1 MTDCETFAFQAE
13 INQLLSLII
22 NTFYSN
28 KEIFL
33 RELISNSSDALDKI
47 RFQSLKDLS
56 VLKEQEEL
64 FIHIICDKDNK
75 KISIIDTGVGMTK
88 KDLIDNLGTIAQS
101 GTKNFMEALSSGADI
116 SMIGQFGVGFYSSYL
131 VADRVIVT
139 SKNNEDEQ
147 FIWDSCAGG
156 TFTVTKDTPENNLK
170 RGTKIDLYLKE
181 DHLEYLETN
190 KIKELIKKHSA
201 FINYPISIQ
210 VDKTIE
216 EEVDDDIEEPKPDT
230 DETSKNTDEHKP
242 DTEETS
248 KDTDEPK
255 SDTEEPKPDTEETS
269 KDTEETSKNTEETSK
284 DTEEPKPDTDETSK
298 DTDEPIIED
307 VDEETNVKKMKKVT
321 RIEKEWE
328 LCNVQKPIW
337 VRNQKDIT
345 KEEYT
350 SFYKSISNDWEEEL
364 ALKHFSV
371 EGQMEFKSLLF
382 IPKRAPHD
390 SFTKNKKLNNIKL
403 YVRRVFISEDNN
415 DLCPEWLSF
424 VKGIVDSEDLPLNIS
439 REVLQQNKILKVMKK
454 NIVKKILELFN
465 EIAKDN
471 DKYLEFYEQYSKNI
485 KLGMHEDDNNREK
498 IAKLLRFTTSKS
510 NNELISFEKYV
521 ENMQDEQKDIYFI
534 IGESKE
540 YVEKAPFLEKLI
552 KKNMEVIYM
561 TDPID
566 EYMMQQVK
574 EYDGKK
580 FVNISK
586 SNFKLDNDDNVEKHE
601 EFCKSIK
608 NILDKKIENVIVS
621 NRLITSPCCLVTS
634 EYGWSANMERIM
646 KAQALNNNSM
656 NSHMSSKKTLE
667 LNTQHIIVKE
677 LINRY
682 NSDKNDNSFKNLV
695 YLMYDTSLLSSGF
708 SIENPQLFSDRMY
721 NMIKMGLSVDENDDS
736 SEKDIDLD
744 KQPTVCNESTDSL
757 ETKMEEVD

>member
-1 MTDCETFAFQAE
+1 MEKESETYAFQAE

-47 RFQSLKDLS
+47 RYQSLKDNTI
-56 VLKEQEEL
+56 LKEQPEF

-75 KISIIDTGVGMTK
+75 KLSIIDTGIGMTK
-88 KDLIDNLGTIAQS
+88 SDLINNLGTIAQS
-101 GTKNFMEALSSGADI
+101 GTKNFMEALSSGADM

-131 VADRVIVT
+131 IADKVVVT
-139 SKNNEDEQ
+139 SKNNDDDQ
-147 FIWDSCAGG
+147 YVWVSSAGG
-156 TFTVTKDTPENNLK
+156 TFTVTKDVDNDLK

-181 DHLEYLETN
+181 EQLEYLETN

-210 VDKTIE
+210 VDKSIE
-216 EEVDDDIEEPKPDT
+216 EEVEDDDEPEIKELEDDDQPEIKEVEDD
-230 DETSKNTDEHKP
+230 DEAEIKEVDKE
-242 DTEETS
+242 S
-248 KDTDEPK
+248 KDDDGLEF
-255 SDTEEPKPDTEETS
+255 EEVDKET
-269 KDTEETSKNTEETSK
+269 KDDDDPE
-284 DTEEPKPDTDETSK
+284 
-298 DTDEPIIED
+298 IED
-307 VDEETNVKKMKKVT
+307 VDEETNKTYTKKMKKVT
-321 RIEKEWE
+321 RIEKDWE
-328 LCNVQKPIW
+328 LCNIQKPIW
-337 VRNQKDIT
+337 IRNQNDIT
-345 KEEYT
+345 SEEYT
-350 SFYKSISNDWEEEL
+350 SFYKSISNDWEEEF
-364 ALKHFSV
+364 ALKHFTV
-371 EGQMEFKSLLF
+371 EGQIEFKSLLF
-382 IPKRAPHD
+382 IPKKAPQD

-403 YVRRVFISEDNN
+403 YVRRVFITDDNN

-454 NIVKKILELFN
+454 NIVKKILELFS

-471 DKYLEFYEQYSKNI
+471 DKYVTFYDQYSKNI
-485 KLGMHEDDNNREK
+485 KLGIHEDNANREK
-498 IAKLLRFTTSKS
+498 LIKLLRYPSSKS
-510 NNELISFEKYV
+510 NDELISFETYV
-521 ENMQDEQKDIYFI
+521 SNMQDEQNDIYYI

-540 YVEKAPFLEKLI
+540 YVEKAPFLEKLV
-552 KKNMEVIYM
+552 KKKLEVIYM

-586 SNFKLDNDDNVEKHE
+586 ANFKLDDSDNVEKHE

-608 NILDKKIENVIVS
+608 MILDKKIENVVMS
-621 NRLITSPCCLVTS
+621 NRLVSSPCCLVTS

-656 NSHMSSKKTLE
+656 NSYMSSKKTLE
-667 LNTQHIIVKE
+667 LNSDHIIVKD
-677 LINRY
+677 LINKF
-682 NSDKNDNSFKNLV
+682 NSDKNDTTLKNLI

-708 SIENPQLFSDRMY
+708 TIEDPKLFSDRMY
-721 NMIKMGLSVDENDDS
+721 NMVKLGLSIDENEHDNKDDV
-736 SEKDIDLD
+736 DLD
-744 KQPTVCNESTDSL
+744 KQCIACDDSVEDDSVEDDL
-757 ETKMEEVD
+757 VEDDSVETKMEEVD